1 MHHLRS
7 NAIPADTSG
16 DFNEIIYV
24 NQLQCVVITVILFTS
39 KLATI
44 KNLGTQLDPS
54 KHANIL
60 GKSESSPI
68 INSEKKSIRNTKL
81 PLSMQQN
88 SPFVV
93 VMLWWCKW
101 NHNDNFASKNLK
113 NFLGS
118 GHNPTQNPTPSG
130 EWHRSPHSTPSM
142 RSATRHSQL
151 WSHGCTAEHSSPKT
165 NSCQRCDDFIM
176 HDIDAS
182 YQSVTNIISK
192 PVHCANCTNRTTN
205 SNALKNYLKH

>member
-1 MHHLRS
+1 MARAIDIAYHKLKEKLETNMHHLRS

-68 INSEKKSIRNTKL
+68 INSEKR
-81 PLSMQQN
+81 
-88 SPFVV
+88 V
-93 VMLWWCKW
+93 
-101 NHNDNFASKNLK
+101 
-113 NFLGS
+113 S
-118 GHNPTQNPTPSG
+118 GTP
-130 EWHRSPHSTPSM
+130 
-142 RSATRHSQL
+142 
-151 WSHGCTAEHSSPKT
+151 
-165 NSCQRCDDFIM
+165 
-176 HDIDAS
+176 
-182 YQSVTNIISK
+182 
-192 PVHCANCTNRTTN
+192 
-205 SNALKNYLKH
+205 NYR

>member
-101 NHNDNFASKNLK
+101 NHNDNFARKNLK

-118 GHNPTQNPTPSG
+118 GNNPTQNPTPSG
-130 EWHRSPHSTPSM
+130 EWHRSPHSTPLNAFS
-142 RSATRHSQL
+142 
-151 WSHGCTAEHSSPKT
+151 HSSFPTLKRWLHRWT
-165 NSCQRCDDFIM
+165 QQSKNKQLSAVRWFYHARYRRIVSICD
-176 HDIDAS
+176 S
-182 YQSVTNIISK
+182 SL
-192 PVHCANCTNRTTN
+192 C
-205 SNALKNYLKH
+205 